1 MSIHRIVVA
10 GTGSGVGK
18 TTVAIG
24 LMAAYKK
31 LGYTVQGFKC
41 GPDYI
46 DPTYQTAVT
55 GRKSRNLDSWMC
67 SSLAVKEIFVR
78 GYQGADVAIIE
89 GVMGLFDGKDPL
101 SDTGSAA
108 DIAMITNSPVL
119 LVVDCGGMARSA
131 AAIVKGFQTLSPGV
145 HLCGVVAN
153 RVGSAGHYELIRK
166 AVEKECGIPVIGY
179 LAKDDRLR
187 MPERH
192 LGLVPSIERGELTPF
207 FDLLSE
213 TIQKNFDLDRLY
225 QIMGTEKV
233 ESPHILFGTKKQE
246 SKVRMA
252 VAFDEAFHFYY
263 PENLELLEHCGAELT
278 FFSPL
283 KGEQVPLDVH
293 GLYIGGGFPEEFA
306 AELSAKNDVLLS
318 VREAIQSGMPTVA
331 ECGGFMF
338 LSESIETVDGKEYLM
353 AGLIPGKVKMHRKL
367 AALGYREVTGTDK
380 NFLIGPNDR
389 AKGHEFHYSTFD
401 PSQEFTSAYIT
412 TGRKGTKQE
421 GILLNNLVAGYTHI
435 HFGSAPE
442 LVQRWVEECI
452 EFKND
457 ACKRL

>member
-1 MSIHRIVVA
+1 MSINRIVVA

-24 LMAAYKK
+24 LMAAYKA

-55 GRKSRNLDSWMC
+55 GRNARNLDSWMC
-67 SSLAVKEIFVR
+67 SELAVKEIFLR
-78 GYQGADVAIIE
+78 GSVDADVAIIE

-108 DIAMITNSPVL
+108 EIAMITNSPVL

-131 AAIVKGFQTLSPGV
+131 AAIVKGFQLLSPNV
-145 HLCGVVAN
+145 RLCGVVAN
-153 RVGSAGHYELIRK
+153 RVGSVGHYELIQQ
-166 AVEKECGIPVIGY
+166 AVEKECGIPVVGY
-179 LAKDDRLR
+179 LTKDERLR

-192 LGLVPSIERGELTPF
+192 LGLVPSIERGELKPF

-213 TIQKNFDLDRLY
+213 TIQQNFDLAHLY
-225 QIMGTEKV
+225 QIMGSQTI
-233 ESPHILFGTKKQE
+233 ESSKALFGTQKKE
-246 SKVRMA
+246 SQVRIA
-252 VAFDEAFHFYY
+252 VAKDQAFHFYY
-263 PENLELLEHCGAELT
+263 PENLELLEHYGAELV

-283 KGEQVPLDVH
+283 RGERVPSNVH
-293 GLYIGGGFPEEFA
+293 GLYLGGGFPEEFA
-306 AELSAKNDVLLS
+306 VELSKQDDVLLS
-318 VREAIQSGMPTVA
+318 VREAIESEMPSVA

-338 LSESIETVDGKEYLM
+338 LTESIETIGGEVYPMVGV
-353 AGLIPGKVKMHRKL
+353 IPGKVKMHTKL
-367 AALGYREVTGTDK
+367 AALGYREVTGMDG

-389 AKGHEFHYSTFD
+389 ARGHEFHYSTFE
-401 PSQEFTSAYIT
+401 PAREILSSYFVS
-412 TGRKGTKQE
+412 GSRGTKHE
-421 GILLNNLVAGYTHI
+421 GYLSNNLVAGYTHI

-442 LVQRWVEECI
+442 LPQRWVEQCKM
-452 EFKND
+452 FKSGV
-457 ACKRL
+457 